1 MASIVSS
8 QIGRRTALV
17 LFFLIP
23 LFFASNML
31 VARWNAGEIP
41 SVALAFGR
49 WTLTFAILLPFV
61 AERLWRGRDEIRA
74 QWRTY
79 LWLGFLGMGVCG
91 APVYYAGITTTA
103 MNIALIY
110 AVSPVL
116 VVLIGW
122 LRYGEPISSRQIAGV
137 AACFAG
143 MSWIVLRGDP
153 SNVLRLEFVPGDLM
167 ILVAMIAWS
176 IYSVLLRHSPTRF
189 DPTARLAAICAGGV
203 LATLPFYVAEFAF
216 LAPTLLEWKTAGI
229 VLFLALVPGIGSYLS
244 YSLIVAAL
252 GPATASLILYLTPLY
267 GAGLGWLLL
276 GERLADFHLV
286 GLALLLP
293 GLWLG
298 TRRQAK

>member
-1 MASIVSS
+1 MSDAPVS
-8 QIGRRTALV
+8 RRVALA
-17 LFFLIP
+17 LFFAVP
-23 LFFASNML
+23 LFFACNML

-41 SVALAFGR
+41 SVALAFWR
-49 WTLTFAILLPFV
+49 WTITFALLLPFV

-91 APVYYAGITTTA
+91 APVYAAGITTTA

-116 VVLIGW
+116 VVLIAW
-122 LRYGEPISSRQIAGV
+122 LRYGDPIAPRQMLGI
-137 AACFAG
+137 AACLAG
-143 MSWIVLRGDP
+143 MLWIVLRGEP
-153 SNVLRLEFVPGDLM
+153 ANVLRLAFVPGDLM
-167 ILVAMIAWS
+167 IVVAMAAWS

-203 LATLPFYVAEFAF
+203 LVTLPFYVAEFAF
-216 LAPTLLEWKTAGI
+216 IAPTPIEWKTAGI
-229 VLFLALVPGIGSYLS
+229 VLFLALVPGVGSYLS
-244 YSLIVAAL
+244 YSLIVVAL

-286 GLALLLP
+286 GMALLMP

-298 TRRQAK
+298 TRRQGK